1 MMKPPE
7 FTSAYQLS
15 AARAASELKT
25 KTLLRALVS
34 RLRMACSG
42 EAGKLSAT
50 FVGGAGPHVLICD
63 EAAEALG
70 RVTIDAETGLYVFCE
85 LGDDSDDLIIVTASE
100 NRLIEEIALH
110 FCGGRA
116 QQETVDAAVGSLVG
130 QTLEDVERKLI
141 LQTLHHCDGDP
152 THTAF
157 MLGMPLVTLCN
168 KLAVYFAEPVGDLPQ
183 AAADTGYGAKSYR
196 L

>member
-1 MMKPPE
+1 MMKQPA
-7 FTSAYQLS
+7 FTSAYQIS

-34 RLRMACSG
+34 RLRIVFSG
-42 EAGKLSAT
+42 DALELSAT
-50 FVGGAGPHVLICD
+50 FVGGADPHVLICD
-63 EAAEALG
+63 QAAETAG

-85 LGDDSDDLIIVTASE
+85 LGGSADDIVIVTASE
-100 NRLIEEIALH
+100 KRLIEEIALH
-110 FCGGRA
+110 LGDGGLPLEA
-116 QQETVDAAVGSLVG
+116 VDAAVGSLVG
-130 QTLEDVERKLI
+130 QTMQDVERKLI

-168 KLAVYFAEPVGDLPQ
+168 KLAVYFSDPAGELPQ
-183 AAADTGYGAKSYR
+183 TAAETGYGAKSYR